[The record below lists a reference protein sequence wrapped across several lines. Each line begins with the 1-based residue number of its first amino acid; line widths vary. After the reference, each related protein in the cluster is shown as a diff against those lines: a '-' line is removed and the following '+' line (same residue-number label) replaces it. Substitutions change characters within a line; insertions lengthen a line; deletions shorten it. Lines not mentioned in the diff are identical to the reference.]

1 MDWIRHDLKY
11 AVRALLRRPAM
22 SALAIFTLAV
32 GLGVNTVAFSAVNAI
47 VFRPFHVP
55 GGDKTGW
62 IFTGTPQDP
71 LASTSREVFD
81 AITTQS
87 RTLASL
93 AAEGRAPLA
102 LQSGGETRQAW
113 ALMVSPRYFELI
125 PPVMTM
131 GRALGAAD
139 LTAGEIGVVVSE
151 RFWRRQLNGVT
162 DLTASPLVLNRQ
174 TARVVGVVA
183 DGFQGPGGV
192 FEPDLWVPLDAAR
205 QLSLPSADAGKPRE
219 WLTLIGRPRADVP
232 GTAIA
237 QELAPIV
244 ASATGTRAADVR
256 IQYTPIIEGHPEA
269 RAFRPLAAVAL
280 AAVGIV
286 LLIACFNVAGLLL
299 AQSVDRQRD
308 LGVRSALGASRGRL
322 VRQLL
327 TEGLLLGALAGS
339 AALLLARWSEAILG
353 TFALPA
359 PIPQRIHF
367 GTDWRLIAYAAFAS
381 LAASMLPTLVP
392 AWQVWRSDL
401 TRWIRAS
408 ASSAVGGKAQARA
421 RRVFLVGQIAGS
433 TVFLIVAAIFA
444 RSFITAYA
452 ADPGFDSRGTAI
464 MEITPAQFGYS
475 PARAKDLIHALVQQ
489 TAAIPGVRD
498 VSAADR
504 VPFFVGFPRMLTV
517 NPDGRDCRTADC
529 PSAMTYAV
537 DGRHVAAMGFTL
549 RAGRMFDDTR
559 PADRDAVV
567 ITNAAAEKFWPNQ
580 YPVGQSFRDDTG
592 RVRTVAGVLNDIS
605 QRMTRGET
613 PQPYIY
619 RPLEDADYA
628 TGLTIV
634 ARTNGDAD
642 ALIAPMRAALHGIDP
657 ALPPD
662 SLKTMRERMAL
673 PLWPTR
679 TLAGFFGTCS
689 VLALLLAMV
698 GLFGVT
704 HYVVGQ
710 RTREFGVRLAIGA
723 SGSTVQRMVLGES
736 LRLIAPGVV
745 IGLAAGIALSTLVKS
760 QLLGLERADPRIFV
774 AAVVVEVFVALAAAW
789 IPARRA
795 AMTNPLVA
803 LRAD

>member
-1 MDWIRHDLKY
+1 
-11 AVRALLRRPAM
+11 V
-22 SALAIFTLAV
+22 
-32 GLGVNTVAFSAVNAI
+32 
-47 VFRPFHVP
+47 
-55 GGDKTGW
+55 
-62 IFTGTPQDP
+62 
-71 LASTSREVFD
+71 
-81 AITTQS
+81 
-87 RTLASL
+87 
-93 AAEGRAPLA
+93 
-102 LQSGGETRQAW
+102 LQSA
-113 ALMVSPRYFELI
+113 
-125 PPVMTM
+125 
-131 GRALGAAD
+131 
-139 LTAGEIGVVVSE
+139 
-151 RFWRRQLNGVT
+151 
-162 DLTASPLVLNRQ
+162 
-174 TARVVGVVA
+174 
-183 DGFQGPGGV
+183 
-192 FEPDLWVPLDAAR
+192 
-205 QLSLPSADAGKPRE
+205 
-219 WLTLIGRPRADVP
+219 
-232 GTAIA
+232 
-237 QELAPIV
+237 
-244 ASATGTRAADVR
+244 
-256 IQYTPIIEGHPEA
+256 
-269 RAFRPLAAVAL
+269 
-280 AAVGIV
+280 
-286 LLIACFNVAGLLL
+286 
-299 AQSVDRQRD
+299 
-308 LGVRSALGASRGRL
+308 
-322 VRQLL
+322 
-327 TEGLLLGALAGS
+327 
-339 AALLLARWSEAILG
+339 AIL
-353 TFALPA
+353 
-359 PIPQRIHF
+359 
-367 GTDWRLIAYAAFAS
+367 S
-381 LAASMLPTLVP
+381 V
-392 AWQVWRSDL
+392 
-401 TRWIRAS
+401 
-408 ASSAVGGKAQARA
+408 
-421 RRVFLVGQIAGS
+421 RV
-433 TVFLIVAAIFA
+433 
-444 RSFITAYA
+444 
-452 ADPGFDSRGTAI
+452 
-464 MEITPAQFGYS
+464 
-475 PARAKDLIHALVQQ
+475 
-489 TAAIPGVRD
+489 

-567 ITNAAAEKFWPNQ
+567 ITNAAAERFWPNQ
-580 YPVGQSFRDDTG
+580 YPVGQSFRDETG

-723 SGSTVQRMVLGES
+723 SGANVQRMVLGES